1 MNSKRSY
8 AFWCAWA
15 NKHYPVV
22 SKWKIRQLVAW
33 MNQLS
38 LAKMLAEWHTIAQ
51 YVTVSKLD
59 YYMRLL
65 QNDYP
70 LAYITKHVVFAEQTF
85 YVDKRV
91 LIPRN
96 ETTFLV
102 AWAVAYLKA
111 QQDKCCLFADLCTG
125 SGVVGCAIAEQA
137 NNCRGY
143 LTDIDQQAL
152 VVANINRRSLH
163 LEKKLIVK
171 QGDYCR
177 ALPLG
182 VKLDFIV
189 TNPPYVAI
197 DDPLLADRVKRYEP
211 AIALYE
217 AKQGLAG
224 YYQILAQIPYFLKP
238 GGFLLVEFG
247 NKQKKALAEMV
258 GTKGRVWWYQ
268 DENNL
273 DRYCLLQHF
282 CL

>member
-15 NKHYPVV
+15 NKHYPTVK
-22 SKWKIRQLVAW
+22 KWKIRQLVA
-33 MNQLS
+33 NIGQLPF
-38 LAKMLAEWHTIAQ
+38 AKMLTEWNSEAENI
-51 YVTVSKLD
+51 TVSKLN
-59 YYMRLL
+59 YYMLL
-65 QNDYP
+65 LENDYP
-70 LAYITKHVVFAEQTF
+70 LAYITKRIVFAEQTF

-91 LIPRN
+91 LIPRS

-102 AWAVAYLKA
+102 TWAVNYLQTKQPA
-111 QQDKCCLFADLCTG
+111 TILFADLCTG
-125 SGVVGCAIAEQA
+125 SGVVGCAIAKQA
-137 NNCRGY
+137 NNCCGY
-143 LTDIDQQAL
+143 LTDLDQQAL
-152 VVANINRRSLH
+152 VVANINCRILH
-163 LEKKLIVK
+163 LEKRLTIK

-177 ALPLG
+177 ALPCG

-189 TNPPYVAI
+189 ANPPYVAVN
-197 DDPLLADRVKRYEP
+197 DPLLDEKVKRYEP
-211 AIALYE
+211 DRALYE

-224 YYQILAQIPYFLKP
+224 YYHILTQSAYFLKP

-247 NKQKKALAEMV
+247 KQQRKALAEMV
-258 GTKGRVWWYQ
+258 GAKGRVWWYK